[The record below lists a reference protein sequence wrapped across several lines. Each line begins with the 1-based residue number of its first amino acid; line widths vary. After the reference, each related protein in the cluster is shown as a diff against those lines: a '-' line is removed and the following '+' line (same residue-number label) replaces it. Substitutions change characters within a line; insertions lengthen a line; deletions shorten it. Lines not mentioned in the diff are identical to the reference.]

1 MNILTDEEI
10 TKAIGTDRLLTSERI
25 FASAIEAAIMS
36 KLAEQSGEPVADVV
50 WFDPALE
57 LFTERKP
64 HKIIDG
70 SLAFMDTA
78 ELGTKLYAEAQ
89 LIAAQLRTAEAC
101 AKLLEDK
108 GRIRSYYEC
117 MRDMQDGKWREYL

>member
-10 TKAIGTDRLLTSERI
+10 FKCLSASIGSLAYAR
-25 FASAIEAAIMS
+25 AIEAAVLS
-36 KLAEQSGEPVADVV
+36 KLAEQAGEPVADVV

-64 HKIIDG
+64 YKIIDG

-78 ELGTKLYAEAQ
+78 ELGTKLFTEAQ
-89 LIAAQLRTAEAC
+89 LLSAQQRTAEAC
-101 AKLLEDK
+101 AKVCNSRASETQEDEADK
-108 GRIRSYYEC
+108 CADYIR
-117 MRDMQDGKWREYL
+117 DGHWREYL